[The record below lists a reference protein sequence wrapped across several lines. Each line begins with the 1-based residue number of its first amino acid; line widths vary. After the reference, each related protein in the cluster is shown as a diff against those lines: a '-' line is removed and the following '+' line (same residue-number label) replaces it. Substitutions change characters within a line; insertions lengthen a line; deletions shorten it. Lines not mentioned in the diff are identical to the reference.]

1 MKKNALFLFVFLTFL
16 GTSIAQVEVSSRLQ
30 DAIQKAGPDDY
41 IRALVLLRDQ
51 VDLLALDQ
59 RLYHEKATLERRA
72 YEVIT
77 ALQRK
82 AQETQPNLLNYLQAK
97 ESVGEVFQYQSFW
110 VSNLVMV
117 EAKPNVL
124 LELTSRMDVA
134 QMDLDAI
141 LELDKPIEVSEGD
154 VENNE
159 SVELGLKVIKADQL
173 WAMGITGQGRLLM
186 NIDTGVYPNHP
197 ALQHKWR
204 GNHVPSNQ
212 AWFDP
217 GGGTTTPSD
226 CDGHGSHT
234 MGTMVGRSLTTPDTV
249 GVAIDAE
256 WIAAKTICSSPHT
269 SNSIAAFQWA
279 MNPDGNPSTID
290 DMPDAISNSWYDP
303 DVTNECTGIYKTT
316 LDAVEAA
323 GIAVVFSAG
332 NSGPGASTITKPKNI
347 NTNEVNIFCTA
358 AIDAVLYSGG
368 NNNPIASFSSRGPS
382 TCGGTG
388 SLLIKPEI
396 SAPGVNVRSS
406 GTSTG
411 YNTLSGT
418 SMASP
423 HVAGAIALL
432 KQFAPTLTGQQ
443 IKFALYNTAIDL
455 GTAGEDNTYGKGLID
470 VVAAMMSLGT
480 PDTVPP
486 TTITDLQVTDPTSNS
501 LRLTWSA
508 PLDTSMGGVVQ
519 YDIRWA
525 LSPITDTTA
534 FYAANPLTYP
544 GVIGTPGSPQELLV
558 TGLNFSTT
566 YYFAI
571 RSRDAWGNWSDVSNS
586 PSGTTLDA
594 PVISVN
600 PTSIQKILMPNT
612 TVIDSVMISNISTT
626 SSTLDFTVTLD
637 NNTFPSEAVEIK
649 LVPKNPVQTEG
660 NSDELKNPEKERKGM
675 SIEGQGGPDIFGYR
689 WIDSDDPNGPQYQ
702 WTDITANPS
711 AVQITSW
718 TGTLDDGYTTVPL
731 GMTFPF
737 YGNNYTQAYLSTNG
751 FLSFTAL
758 TSSYFSNGTIPN
770 TALPN
775 NIIAPFWDDLDGR
788 TQGTVHYLQEP
799 GKMTI
804 QFTNWQKYSGTGS
817 LTFQIVLYSS
827 GKIMFYYNNMNA
839 TLTSATVGI
848 ENNTGTDGLQIVNN
862 AAYVHNTMAV
872 KIEAAPEWL
881 ISNIFGGTVYNGN
894 TMAVELTFKSEDYPL
909 GSYSM
914 DMIINS
920 NDPVTPSITVPIQ
933 MEIVIPVELASLT
946 AKAERDNVI
955 IEWQTATETN
965 NQGFELQRK
974 KAGTEGNWTIAGYVS
989 GKGTTTERQSY
1000 QYIDKQ
1006 LKAGKYVYRL
1016 KQIDLDGTIEYSPEI
1031 EVEVAIPE
1039 EYVLYQNYPNPFN
1052 PATTIEFS
1060 LPEKSEV
1067 VLSIYNSLGEKVR
1080 EIVNGSMEAG
1090 YQRVVF
1096 DARELPSGTYVYQIN
1111 AKGSTKSFIQSKK
1124 MALVK

>member
-1 MKKNALFLFVFLTFL
+1 MKKQALFLFVLIAFVA
-16 GTSIAQVEVSSRLQ
+16 TSLAQVEVSSRLQ
-30 DAIQKAGPDDY
+30 EAIQKAGPDDY
-41 IRALVLLRDQ
+41 VRALVLLRDQ

-59 RLYHEKATLERRA
+59 RLYHEKASLERRA

-110 VSNLVMV
+110 VANLVMV
-117 EAKPNVL
+117 EAKPSVM
-124 LELTSRMDVA
+124 LELMSRMDIA

-141 LELDKPIEVSEGD
+141 LELDKPEVVSEGD
-154 VENNE
+154 VEGHE
-159 SVELGLKVIKADQL
+159 SVEIGLRVIKADQL

-303 DVTNECTGIYKTT
+303 DVTNECSGIYKTT

-347 NTNEVNIFCTA
+347 NTNEVNVFCVA
-358 AIDAVLYSGG
+358 AIDAVSYNGG
-368 NNNPIASFSSRGPS
+368 NNNPVASFSSRGPS
-382 TCGGTG
+382 VCGGTG
-388 SLLIKPEI
+388 SLLIKPEV

-406 GTSTG
+406 GSSTG
-411 YNTLSGT
+411 YTVLSGT

-455 GTAGEDNTYGKGLID
+455 GTAGEDNTYGTGLID

-480 PDTVPP
+480 PDTIPP
-486 TTITDLQVTDPTSNS
+486 TTITNLAVVDPTSNS
-501 LRLTWSA
+501 LRLTWTA
-508 PLDTSMGGVVQ
+508 PLDTSMGGVTQ
-519 YDIRWA
+519 YDIRWS
-525 LSPITDTTA
+525 LSPITDTTS

-544 GVIGTPGSPQELLV
+544 GVPGAAGTPQELLV

-586 PSGTTLDA
+586 PSGTTLSA
-594 PVISVN
+594 PVISVS
-600 PTSIQKILMPNT
+600 PASMQKILEPNT
-612 TVIDSVMISNISTT
+612 TVIDSIMISNISTNA
-626 SSTLDFTVTLD
+626 STLDFTVSLE
-637 NNTFPSEAVEIK
+637 NNTFPGEAVEIK
-649 LVPKNPVQTEG
+649 LVPKNPVITEG
-660 NSDELKNPEKERKGM
+660 NGGEIKNSEKERKGM

-689 WIDSDDPNGPQYQ
+689 WIDSDEPNGPQYV
-702 WTDITANPS
+702 WNDISTNPS

-718 TGTLDDGYTTVPL
+718 SGTLDDGYTTVPL

-737 YGNNYTQAYLSTNG
+737 YGNNYTQGYLSTNG

-775 NIIAPFWDDLDGR
+775 NVIAPFWDDLDGR

-799 GKMTI
+799 GKLTI

-817 LTFQIVLYSS
+817 LTFQVVLYSS
-827 GKIMFYYNNMNA
+827 GKIMYYYNNMNA
-839 TLTSATVGI
+839 TLNSATVGI
-848 ENNTGTDGLQIVNN
+848 ENSTGTDGLQIAYNANYIHNN
-862 AAYVHNTMAV
+862 MAV

-881 ISNIFGGTVYNGN
+881 VNNIFGGTIYNGN
-894 TMAVELTFKSEDYPL
+894 SMAVQLTFKTEDYPL

-914 DMIINS
+914 DVVIQS
-920 NDPVTPSITVPIQ
+920 NDPLTPSVTVPVQ
-933 MEIVIPVELASLT
+933 MEIVIPVELA
-946 AKAERDNVI
+946 A
-955 IEWQTATETN
+955 
-965 NQGFELQRK
+965 
-974 KAGTEGNWTIAGYVS
+974 
-989 GKGTTTERQSY
+989 
-1000 QYIDKQ
+1000 
-1006 LKAGKYVYRL
+1006 
-1016 KQIDLDGTIEYSPEI
+1016 
-1031 EVEVAIPE
+1031 
-1039 EYVLYQNYPNPFN
+1039 
-1052 PATTIEFS
+1052 
-1060 LPEKSEV
+1060 
-1067 VLSIYNSLGEKVR
+1067 
-1080 EIVNGSMEAG
+1080 
-1090 YQRVVF
+1090 
-1096 DARELPSGTYVYQIN
+1096 
-1111 AKGSTKSFIQSKK
+1111 
-1124 MALVK
+1124 

>member
-1 MKKNALFLFVFLTFL
+1 MKKSALFIFVFLAFL
-16 GTSIAQVEVSSRLQ
+16 STSIAQVEVSSRLQ

-41 IRALVLLRDQ
+41 VKALVLLRDQ

-82 AQETQPNLLNYLQAK
+82 AHETQPNLLNYLQTK
-97 ESVGEVFQYQSFW
+97 ESAGEVFQYQSFW
-110 VSNLVMV
+110 IANLVMV

-141 LELDKPIEVSEGD
+141 LELDKPEVVSMNADESD
-154 VENNE
+154 E
-159 SVELGLKVIKADQL
+159 SVEIGLKVIKADQL

-186 NIDTGVYPNHP
+186 NIDTGVYPTHP

-279 MNPDGNPSTID
+279 MNPDGNPLTID
-290 DMPDAISNSWYDP
+290 DMPDAISNSWFDP

-332 NSGPGASTITKPKNI
+332 NAGPGASTITKPKNI
-347 NTNEVNIFCTA
+347 NTNEVNVFCTA

-388 SLLIKPEI
+388 SLLIKPEV

-406 GTSTG
+406 GTTTG
-411 YNTLSGT
+411 YNVLSGT

-443 IKFALYNTAIDL
+443 IKFALYNTAINL
-455 GTAGEDNTYGKGLID
+455 GTAGEDNTYGMGLID

-508 PLDTSMGGVVQ
+508 PLDTSMGGIVQ

-525 LSPITDTTA
+525 LSPITDTSS

-544 GVIGTPGSPQELLV
+544 GVIGTPGSPQELVV
-558 TGLNFSTT
+558 TGLNFSTN

-586 PSGTTLDA
+586 ASGTTLAA

-600 PTSIQKILMPNT
+600 PASMLKVLMPNT
-612 TVIDSVMISNISTT
+612 TVVDSIMISNT
-626 SSTLDFTVTLD
+626 SSSASTLDFTVTLD
-637 NNTFPSEAVEIK
+637 NNTFPSEAIDIK
-649 LVPKNPVQTEG
+649 LVPKNLVQSEG
-660 NSDELKNPEKERKGM
+660 NSDEMKNSDKERKGM

-689 WIDSDDPNGPQYQ
+689 WIDSDEPNGPQYL
-702 WTDITANPS
+702 WNDIVGATG
-711 AVQITSW
+711 AVQVTSW
-718 TGTLDDGYTTVPL
+718 TGTLDDGYTTIPL

-758 TSSYFSNGTIPN
+758 TVSYFTNGTIPN
-770 TALPN
+770 AALPN
-775 NIIAPFWDDLDGR
+775 NVIAPFWDDLDGR

-799 GKMTI
+799 GKLTI

-817 LTFQIVLYSS
+817 LTFQVVLYSS

-839 TLTSATVGI
+839 TLNSATVGI
-848 ENNTGTDGLQIVNN
+848 ENSTGTDGLQIAYN
-862 AAYVHNTMAV
+862 ANYVHNTMAV

-881 ISNIFGGTVYNGN
+881 INNIFSGTVYNGN
-894 TMAVELTFKSEDYPL
+894 SMAIQLTFKTEDYPL

-914 DMIINS
+914 DVVISS
-920 NDPVTPSITVPIQ
+920 NDPLTPSVTVPVQ
-933 MEIVIPVELASLT
+933 MEIVIPVELAGFS
-946 AKAERDNVI
+946 AKNDRDNVI
-955 IEWQTATETN
+955 IQWQTATETN
-965 NQGFELQRK
+965 NQGFELQRRLN
-974 KAGTEGNWTIAGYVS
+974 GTESWTVAGYVS
-989 GKGTTTERQSY
+989 GKGTTTERQDY

-1006 LKAGKYVYRL
+1006 LKAGRYIYRL
-1016 KQIDLDGTIEYSPEI
+1016 KQIDLDGTIEYSQEI
-1031 EVEVAIPE
+1031 EVEVAVPD

>member
-1 MKKNALFLFVFLTFL
+1 MKNILLLLSFFLVFSF
-16 GTSIAQVEVSSRLQ
+16 SQQIVVAQVSEGGIPSGWSLSTEGIPVITMPTIDKKALLEEDVYEESLGLPFRFGFPHEVSIDFLKQAKKDILSDGTVLFRLKII
-30 DAIQKAGPDDY
+30 AP
-41 IRALVLLRDQ
+41 
-51 VDLLALDQ
+51 
-59 RLYHEKATLERRA
+59 EATTINLTYSDFYLPQGAKYFIYAENRS
-72 YEVIT
+72 EVIGAFT
-77 ALQRK
+77 NR
-82 AQETQPNLLNYLQAK
+82 NNK
-97 ESVGEVFQYQSFW
+97 EDGLFATGLIRGESI
-110 VSNLVMV
+110 
-117 EAKPNVL
+117 
-124 LELTSRMDVA
+124 
-134 QMDLDAI
+134 I
-141 LELDKPIEVSEGD
+141 LELQVPGYLVEQTHIVIATVVHGYKDVFNSYNNWEDFGSSGACNINVKCPEGEPWENEIRAAAMILTAGGSRLCSGAMVNNVRQDLTPYFLTANHCLISSPNTWIIMFNYQSPTCANIDGPLNYTVSGTQTKANNSASD
-154 VENNE
+154 FALLLLNE
-159 SVELGLKVIKADQL
+159 SPPDTYYVHYAGWSAIDVTADSGVGIHHPSGDIKK
-173 WAMGITGQGRLLM
+173 ISFSGQAFEH
-186 NIDTGVYPNHP
+186 DTWSGTPANSHWRVRWHP
-197 ALQHKWR
+197 AGLR
-204 GNHVPSNQ
+204 GVTEPGSSGSPIFDQNHRIVGQLHGGPSSCTASDKSDLYGKFSMSWNY
-212 AWFDP
+212 
-217 GGGTTTPSD
+217 GTTPSTRLKD
-226 CDGHGSHT
+226 WLDPDNTGTLILDGWDPS
-234 MGTMVGRSLTTPDTV
+234 MVPPDTV
-249 GVAIDAE
+249 A
-256 WIAAKTICSSPHT
+256 
-269 SNSIAAFQWA
+269 
-279 MNPDGNPSTID
+279 
-290 DMPDAISNSWYDP
+290 
-303 DVTNECTGIYKTT
+303 
-316 LDAVEAA
+316 
-323 GIAVVFSAG
+323 
-332 NSGPGASTITKPKNI
+332 
-347 NTNEVNIFCTA
+347 
-358 AIDAVLYSGG
+358 
-368 NNNPIASFSSRGPS
+368 
-382 TCGGTG
+382 
-388 SLLIKPEI
+388 
-396 SAPGVNVRSS
+396 
-406 GTSTG
+406 
-411 YNTLSGT
+411 
-418 SMASP
+418 
-423 HVAGAIALL
+423 
-432 KQFAPTLTGQQ
+432 
-443 IKFALYNTAIDL
+443 
-455 GTAGEDNTYGKGLID
+455 
-470 VVAAMMSLGT
+470 
-480 PDTVPP
+480 P
-486 TTITDLQVTDPTSNS
+486 TTITDLQVVDPTSNS
-501 LRLTWSA
+501 LKLIWTA
-508 PLDTSMGGVVQ
+508 PFDTTQGGVRK
-519 YDIRWA
+519 YTIRYST
-525 LSPITDTTA
+525 SPITDTIA
-534 FYAANPLTYP
+534 FNNATNIPNNLQPKAP
-544 GVIGTPGSPQELLV
+544 GQIETFTV
-558 TGLNFSTT
+558 TGLPFSSTF
-566 YYFAI
+566 YFAI
-571 RSRDAWGNWSDVSNS
+571 RSNDRWNNYSDVSNS